1 MTRDHGEQRRLLT
14 TSFFCLQSCSA
25 QFDLNRFESVIR
37 ALQLTGTRHQST
49 ARAASSTTK
58 HPKPPF
64 GPPLIPSTASRTS
77 NNNPES
83 TNRPSPNR
91 QPSPRTAI
99 MGGQLSKV
107 MGKIFGSKEMRL
119 LMLGLDAA
127 GKTTILYK
135 LKLGQ
140 DVTTIPTV
148 GFNVETVTYKN
159 VKFNVWDVGGQDK
172 IRPLWRHYFS
182 GGFAPSL
189 SPLVSC
195 LASARWRMPEINHF
209 CGLIV
214 TLW

>member
-1 MTRDHGEQRRLLT
+1 
-14 TSFFCLQSCSA
+14 
-25 QFDLNRFESVIR
+25 
-37 ALQLTGTRHQST
+37 
-49 ARAASSTTK
+49 
-58 HPKPPF
+58 
-64 GPPLIPSTASRTS
+64 
-77 NNNPES
+77 
-83 TNRPSPNR
+83 
-91 QPSPRTAI
+91 
-99 MGGQLSKV
+99 MGGQFSKM

-182 GGFAPSL
+182 GTQ
-189 SPLVSC
+189 
-195 LASARWRMPEINHF
+195 
-209 CGLIV
+209 GLIFVIDSSDRNRMEEARQELHRIINDPMKPQEV
-214 TLW
+214 TEALQLSKLKDKVWYVVPSCATTGEGLLEGLAWLSNNVKAPPTPAKK

>member
-1 MTRDHGEQRRLLT
+1 
-14 TSFFCLQSCSA
+14 
-25 QFDLNRFESVIR
+25 
-37 ALQLTGTRHQST
+37 
-49 ARAASSTTK
+49 
-58 HPKPPF
+58 
-64 GPPLIPSTASRTS
+64 
-77 NNNPES
+77 
-83 TNRPSPNR
+83 
-91 QPSPRTAI
+91 
-99 MGGQLSKV
+99 MGGQLSKM

-182 GGFAPSL
+182 GMCCSVSL
-189 SPLVSC
+189 TGRRVHKKRI
-195 LASARWRMPEINHF
+195 AFKDR
-209 CGLIV
+209 GL
-214 TLW
+214 TWCRKQEPRA